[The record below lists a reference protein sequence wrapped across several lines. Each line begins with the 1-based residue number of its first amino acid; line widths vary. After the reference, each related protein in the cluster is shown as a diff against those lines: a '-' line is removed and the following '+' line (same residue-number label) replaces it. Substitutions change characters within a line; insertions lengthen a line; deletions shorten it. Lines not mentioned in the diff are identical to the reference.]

1 MRLTNKIALIIGLP
15 ALVMVVVLGLVLNA
29 TIVGR
34 FADLEVQQLERHHER
49 LLLALDG
56 ELAELERVA
65 VDWGAWD
72 DAYRYMRGHN
82 PAFLAAT
89 FTPTTFD
96 NLQLDG
102 VLLFDAQR
110 RLRNDFTYD
119 RASRA
124 FAPLAPELQAR
135 IARLVAAGVPADRSR
150 RGLVQLGP
158 RVMQVGMSSML
169 DSNGG
174 GEPAGTL
181 VMLRSMDAER
191 INRLAER
198 TRLSV
203 SFHRMAEPGRE
214 GRPVVSLDD
223 DSAPRIADTGNSTL
237 SAFSML
243 RDMRGEP
250 ALLMQVDMPRELLR
264 QGRETLYSLLGIAAV
279 SILLL
284 GLGVFLAI
292 RHVVVRRLSRIGRA
306 LVGIGSEGSTLVRL
320 PVDGNDEIDRLTT
333 SINAML
339 DGIERAYSARR
350 QGAERQRE
358 LNALL
363 VSIATDERLALGDEE
378 SLFRVLTGSLG
389 HGVRLDRWSL
399 WLHHPD
405 AGPPTCWR
413 ISAGEELLRPPPTP
427 MAVLEAMQ
435 EWSDEEGAA
444 IPLPAD
450 EDDRHAL
457 LFPFAV
463 DMWRGALVVE
473 SPEGAGAWAEDEV
486 AFLLSATTLVQRSLD
501 AHFLHVRERALRQ
514 QAEFDPLTGLANRAM
529 FERAARVALSRCG
542 NGHGSVALLFLDL
555 DRFKP
560 VNDTHGHAV
569 GDWLLRRV
577 AERIRETLRAQDLV
591 ARLGG
596 DEFTVLLDALP
607 DAAAERI
614 AEKLVRTLAQP
625 FFYNDIELEVGCSIG
640 IAFVP
645 PHRPDFESL
654 LHAAD
659 MAMYEAKQHG
669 RNTWRVGEPA

>member
-1 MRLTNKIALIIGLP
+1 MRLTNKIAVILGLP
-15 ALVMVVVLGLVLNA
+15 ALAMMLVLGVILHTA
-29 TIVGR
+29 IIGR
-34 FADLEVQQLERHHER
+34 FAEFEAQQLERHHER
-49 LLLALDG
+49 LMLSLDA
-56 ELAELERVA
+56 ELAELERLA

-72 DAYRYMRGHN
+72 DAYRYMQGAN
-82 PAFLAAT
+82 PAFVTAN
-89 FTPTTFD
+89 FTPATFD

-102 VLLFDAQR
+102 VLLFDAQH

-119 RASRA
+119 RASQA
-124 FAPLAPELQAR
+124 FLPLSPELQGR
-135 IARLVAAGVPADRSR
+135 VARLVATRDAPRSR

-158 RVMQVGMSSML
+158 QVLQVGMSTML
-169 DSNGG
+169 DSNGAG
-174 GEPAGTL
+174 TPAGTL
-181 VMLRSMDAER
+181 VMLRSMDADR

-198 TRLSV
+198 TRLTV
-203 SFHRMAEPGRE
+203 SFNRMAAPTRE
-214 GRPVVSLDD
+214 GLPPASLEEIPPV
-223 DSAPRIADTGNSTL
+223 RIAETDADTL
-237 SAFSML
+237 SAFSVL

-250 ALLMQVDMPRELLR
+250 ALLMQVDMPRELLAK
-264 QGRETLYSLLGIAAV
+264 GRETLLHLLAIAAAV
-279 SILLL
+279 VLLL

-292 RHVVVRRLSRIGRA
+292 RHVVVRRLSRISGT
-306 LVGIGSEGSTLVRL
+306 LVGIGSNGSTLVRL
-320 PVDGNDEIDRLTT
+320 PVDGNDEIDQLTT

-339 DGIERAYSARR
+339 DGIDQAYTARR
-350 QGAERQRE
+350 QSAERQRE

-413 ISAGEELLRPPPTP
+413 ISVGEQPLRPPPTSL
-427 MAVLEAMQ
+427 AVFDALQ
-435 EWSDEEGAA
+435 EWTSAESVA
-444 IPLPAD
+444 IPLAETDPG
-450 EDDRHAL
+450 RHAL

-473 SPEGAGAWAEDEV
+473 SQEGAAPWEEDEV

-501 AHFLHVRERALRQ
+501 AHFLHVRERSLRQ

-529 FERAARVALSRCG
+529 FERAARVALGRCRK
-542 NGHGSVALLFLDL
+542 GHGSVALLFLDL

-591 ARLGG
+591 ARIGG
-596 DEFTVLLDALP
+596 DEFAVLLDALP
-607 DAAAERI
+607 EAAAERI
-614 AEKLVRTLAQP
+614 AEKLVRTLAKP
-625 FFYNDIELEVGCSIG
+625 FVYNDIELEVGCSIG
-640 IAFVP
+640 LAHVP

-659 MAMYEAKQHG
+659 MAMYEAKQQG